1 MIEISLIA
9 LIILMIFIE
18 KTHRHNWVK
27 IYTSMSIDQTK
38 EYDEFRCRKCGKT
51 KRKYIYD

>member
-9 LIILMIFIE
+9 LIILMILFE

-27 IYTSMSIDQTK
+27 EYTSLSIDQTK
-38 EYDEFRCRKCGKT
+38 ECDVYRCRKCGKT